1 MSPKAAMAIRWGI
14 AVVAGLLLLAPT
26 GQIHAQQ
33 NIDRRIRDNRARLDS
48 IRRERESLENELDRL
63 RGRARDLTSE
73 IRNIERQR
81 DVTERV
87 VNELDRQM
95 ASMTSQLDTV
105 TMDLML
111 AQDALAETNA
121 VLERRI
127 TEIYKRGPLY
137 AFQVLLAAESFG
149 DLLSRYKYLYLVSR
163 QDRALSQEVEELAER
178 IEVQRG
184 QHVSVR
190 NELSQQLDDRGSEL
204 RRYRNLER
212 QRQNTL
218 VQTRRSTEATASRL
232 DSLERAEGQLASIIN
247 TLEEARTRAIARGDR
262 SVGTI
267 STDDIGTLDWPVDGG
282 EVRYEFGRYAGPD
295 NTRLRRLGIGI
306 GVPLGTPVRAVATG
320 TVESASALMTW
331 GPSIILNHGGG
342 FYTLYLYL
350 SGFDVQEGQLVQAG
364 QVIGRSGGARSD
376 EGPHIEFQIR
386 EGQLTLD
393 PRHWLRSRR

>member
-1 MSPKAAMAIRWGI
+1 MNPAATVAMRTGI
-14 AVVAGLLLLAPT
+14 AVVASMLLSASP
-26 GQIHAQQ
+26 QEAEAQQ
-33 NIDRRIRDNRARLDS
+33 NLDRRIRDNRARLDS
-48 IRRERESLENELDRL
+48 IRRERESLENELERL

-81 DVTERV
+81 DVTQRV

-95 ASMTSQLDTV
+95 SSMTSQLDTV

-121 VLERRI
+121 VLERRL

-163 QDRALSQEVEELAER
+163 QDRALAQEVEELAER
-178 IEVQRG
+178 IEIQRS
-184 QHVSVR
+184 QHLNVR
-190 NELSQQLDDRGSEL
+190 NELSQQLNDRGVEL

-218 VQTRRSTEATASRL
+218 LQTRQSTQATASRL
-232 DSLERAEGQLASIIN
+232 DSLERAEQQVASIIN
-247 TLEEARTRAIARGDR
+247 TLEEARTRAIGRGDR
-262 SVGTI
+262 TAGTI
-267 STDDIGTLDWPVDGG
+267 STNDIGTLDWPVDGG
-282 EVRYEFGRYAGPD
+282 DVLYEFGRYSGPD

-306 GVPLGTPVRAVATG
+306 GVPVGTPVRAVATG
-320 TVESASALMTW
+320 TVESATALLTW

-350 SGFDVQEGQLVQAG
+350 SGFEVQLGQLVQAG

-393 PRHWLRSRR
+393 PRHWLRQRR

>member
-1 MSPKAAMAIRWGI
+1 MNRKATVAIRLI
-14 AVVAGLLLLAPT
+14 VALVAGSLLLVPPKQT
-26 GQIHAQQ
+26 EAQQ
-33 NIDRRIRDNRARLDS
+33 NLDRRIRDNRARLDS
-48 IRRERESLENELDRL
+48 IRRERESLENELERL
-63 RGRARDLTSE
+63 RSRARDLTSE

-121 VLERRI
+121 VLERRL

-137 AFQVLLAAESFG
+137 EFQVLLSAESFG
-149 DLLSRYKYLYLVSR
+149 DLLSRYKYLFLVSR
-163 QDRALSQEVEELAER
+163 QDRALAQEVEELAQR
-178 IEVQRG
+178 IEIQRS
-184 QHVSVR
+184 QHLSVR
-190 NELSQQLDDRGSEL
+190 NELSQQLNDRGMEL

-218 VQTRRSTEATASRL
+218 LQTRQSTEATASRL
-232 DSLERAEGQLASIIN
+232 DSLERAEQQLASIIN
-247 TLEEARTRAIARGDR
+247 TLEEARSRAIARGDR
-262 SVGTI
+262 TEATL
-267 STDDIGTLDWPVDGG
+267 STDDIGTLAWPVDGG
-282 EVRYEFGRYAGPD
+282 NVLYEFGRYSGPD

-306 GVPLGTPVRAVATG
+306 GVPVGTPVRAVATG
-320 TVESASALMTW
+320 TVESATALLTW

-350 SGFDVQEGQLVQAG
+350 SGFEVQRGQLVQAG
-364 QVIGRSGGARSD
+364 QVIGRSGGDHSD

-393 PRHWLRSRR
+393 PRHWLRQRR

>member
-1 MSPKAAMAIRWGI
+1 MSLRATVAMQLSI
-14 AVVAGLLLLAPT
+14 AVVAGTLLLVLPQDT
-26 GQIHAQQ
+26 HAQE

-63 RGRARDLTSE
+63 RDRARDLASE

-111 AQDALAETNA
+111 AQDALAETHA
-121 VLERRI
+121 VLERRL
-127 TEIYKRGPLY
+127 TEIYKRGALY
-137 AFQVLLAAESFG
+137 AFQVLLSAESFG

-163 QDRALSQEVEELAER
+163 QDRALAQEIQELAER

-190 NELSQQLDDRGSEL
+190 NELSQQLNDRGTEL

-212 QRQNTL
+212 QRQSTL
-218 VQTRRSTEATASRL
+218 VQTRRSTAATASRL
-232 DSLERAEGQLASIIN
+232 DSLERAEGQLASIISS
-247 TLEEARTRAIARGDR
+247 LEDARTRAIARGDR
-262 SVGTI
+262 TVGTI
-267 STDDIGTLDWPVDGG
+267 STDDLSRLEWPVDGG
-282 EVRYEFGRYAGPD
+282 EVVYEFGRYSGPD
-295 NTRLRRLGIGI
+295 GTRLRRLGMGI
-306 GVPLGTPVRAVATG
+306 GVPVGTPVRAVATG
-320 TVESASALMTW
+320 TVESATALLTW
-331 GPSIILNHGGG
+331 GPTVILNHGGG
-342 FYTLYLYL
+342 YYTLYLYL
-350 SGFDVQEGQLVQAG
+350 SGFEVQRGQLVQGG
-364 QVIGRSGGARSD
+364 QIIGRSGGARSD

-386 EGQLTLD
+386 EGQLTLN
-393 PRHWLRSRR
+393 PRHWLRPRR

>member
-1 MSPKAAMAIRWGI
+1 MSRTAALAIRVPI
-14 AVVAGLLLLAPT
+14 AIVAAVCLLPPA
-26 GQIHAQQ
+26 GRVHAQQ
-33 NIDRRIRDNRARLDS
+33 NLDARIRENRARLDS
-48 IRRERESLENELDRL
+48 IRRERETLENELDRL

-121 VLERRI
+121 VLERRL

-163 QDRALSQEVEELAER
+163 QDRALAQEVEELADR
-178 IEVQRG
+178 IEVQRR

-190 NELSQQLDDRGSEL
+190 NELSQQLDVRGTEL

-218 VQTRRSTEATASRL
+218 VQTRQSTAATASRL
-232 DSLERAEGQLASIIN
+232 DSLERTEAQVAEIIN
-247 TLEEARTRAIARGDR
+247 SLEEARTRAIARGDR
-262 SVGTI
+262 TVGTI
-267 STDDIGTLDWPVDGG
+267 STDDLGGLDWPVDGG
-282 EVRYEFGRYAGPD
+282 NVVYEFGRYSGPD
-295 NTRLRRLGIGI
+295 GTRLRRLGIGI
-306 GVPLGTPVRAVATG
+306 GVPEGTPVRAVATG
-320 TVESASALMTW
+320 TVESATALLTW
-331 GPSIILNHGGG
+331 GPTVILNHGGG
-342 FYTLYLYL
+342 YYTLYLYL
-350 SGFDVQEGQLVQAG
+350 SAFEVQRGQLVSGG

-393 PRHWLRSRR
+393 PRHWLRPRR

>member
-1 MSPKAAMAIRWGI
+1 MTLRAALAIGMKVAI
-14 AVVAGLLLLAPT
+14 VAGACLLVPPENA
-26 GQIHAQQ
+26 GAQQ
-33 NIDRRIRDNRARLDS
+33 NIDRQIRDNRARLDS

-111 AQDALAETNA
+111 AQDALAETHA
-121 VLERRI
+121 VLERRL

-163 QDRALSQEVEELAER
+163 QDRALTQEIEELADR

-190 NELSQQLDDRGSEL
+190 NELSQQLDDRGTEL
-204 RRYRNLER
+204 RRYQNLER

-218 VQTRRSTEATASRL
+218 VQTRQSTAATASRV
-232 DSLERAEGQLASIIN
+232 DSLERTEAQLASVIS
-247 TLEEARTRAIARGDR
+247 TLEEARRRAIARGDR
-262 SVGTI
+262 TSGTI
-267 STDDIGTLDWPVDGG
+267 STDDLGRLEWPVDG
-282 EVRYEFGRYAGPD
+282 EILYEKGRQ
-295 NTRLRRLGIGI
+295 TRADGTHIRQNGIGI
-306 GVPLGTPVRAVATG
+306 AVAVGTPVRAVATG
-320 TVESASALMTW
+320 TVEYASAMGTY
-331 GPSIILNHGGG
+331 GPSVMLDHGGG
-342 FYTLYLYL
+342 YYTLYLYL
-350 SGFDVQEGQLVQAG
+350 SAFEVHMGQLVQTG
-364 QVIGRSGGARSD
+364 QVLGRSGGVHSN

-386 EGQLTLD
+386 GEEGIALD
-393 PRHWLRSRR
+393 PRHWLRTRR